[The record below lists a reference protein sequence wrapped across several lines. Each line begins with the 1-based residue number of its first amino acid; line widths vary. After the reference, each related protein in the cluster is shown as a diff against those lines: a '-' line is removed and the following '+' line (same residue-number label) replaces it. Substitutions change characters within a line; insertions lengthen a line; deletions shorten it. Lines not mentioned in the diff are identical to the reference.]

1 VHRTDAPIVVIINPL
16 SGPGRRDA
24 AARGRDRSALARRVL
39 DETGRAGRI
48 EVTSHGGHARA
59 IAAAAAAE
67 GVALVVAWG
76 GDGTVNEVAGPLIST
91 RTALGIVSAG
101 SGNGFAHSVGLP
113 RTPGAALTTAL
124 TAPTTAVDVGMMGHR
139 HFLNVAGVGFDAAV
153 AIRYDKR
160 PTRGTATYA
169 VESLTGVWSYR
180 CENYEVRAGDQ
191 VFEGPLFLVA
201 FANGREYGSGLV
213 MAPNA
218 SVTDGQLDMVVV
230 SGGGP
235 LQQFWRARRLMVRKM
250 APARGLWRG
259 QITNASIR
267 GERLICHV
275 DGETF
280 EASGDLNVVVV
291 PGALMVAGVSAG

>member
-1 VHRTDAPIVVIINPL
+1 VSLAQRLVKASGLGVDVIATT
-16 SGPGRRDA
+16 A
-24 AARGRDRSALARRVL
+24 A
-39 DETGRAGRI
+39 
-48 EVTSHGGHARA
+48 GHAREL
-59 IAAAAAAE
+59 AASFAARE
-67 GVALVVAWG
+67 YDRVVAWG

-91 RTALGIVSAG
+91 RTALGVVSAG

-113 RTPGAALTTAL
+113 RTPSAALNTAL

-153 AIRYDKR
+153 AIQYDKR
-160 PTRGTATYA
+160 PTRGTVTYA

-180 CENYEVRAGDQ
+180 CESYQVRAGDQ

-213 MAPNA
+213 MAANA

-230 SGGGP
+230 SGGGA
-235 LQQFWRARRLMVRKM
+235 LQQFWRSRRLWMRRM

-259 QITNASIR
+259 RITNASIR
-267 GERLICHV
+267 GDRLICHV

-291 PGALMVAGVSAG
+291 PGALMVAGVSG

>member
-1 VHRTDAPIVVIINPL
+1 MSLAQRLVTASGLDVDVIATT
-16 SGPGRRDA
+16 A
-24 AARGRDRSALARRVL
+24 A
-39 DETGRAGRI
+39 
-48 EVTSHGGHARA
+48 GHAREL
-59 IAAAAAAE
+59 AASFAARE
-67 GVALVVAWG
+67 YDRVVAWG

-91 RTALGIVSAG
+91 RTALGVVSAG

-113 RTPGAALTTAL
+113 RTLIAALNTAL

-153 AIRYDKR
+153 AIQYDKR
-160 PTRGTATYA
+160 PTRGTVTYA

-180 CENYEVRAGDQ
+180 CESYQVRAGDQ

-213 MAPNA
+213 MAANA

-230 SGGGP
+230 SGGGA
-235 LQQFWRARRLMVRKM
+235 LQQFWRSRRLWMRRM

-259 QITNASIR
+259 RITNASIR
-267 GERLICHV
+267 GDRLICHV

-291 PGALMVAGVSAG
+291 PGALMVAGVSG

>member
-1 VHRTDAPIVVIINPL
+1 MRAAVIVNPGSGHIRTRT
-16 SGPGRRDA
+16 PGGETRV
-24 AARGRDRSALARRVL
+24 SLAQRL
-39 DETGRAGRI
+39 
-48 EVTSHGGHARA
+48 VTSHGLTVDVVATTAAGHAREL
-59 IAAAAAAE
+59 AASFAARE
-67 GVALVVAWG
+67 YDRVVAWG

-113 RTPGAALTTAL
+113 RDPAAALKTAL
-124 TAPTTAVDVGMMGHR
+124 TAPAAAVDIGMMGHR

-169 VESLTGVWSYR
+169 VESLSGVWSYR
-180 CENYEVRAGDQ
+180 CETYEVRAGDQ
-191 VFEGPLFLVA
+191 AFEGPLFLVA
-201 FANGREYGSGLV
+201 FANGREYGSGIV

-218 SVTDGQLDMVVV
+218 SVTDGQLDMVIV

-235 LQQFWRARRLMVRKM
+235 LQQFWRSRRLWMRRL

-259 QITNASIR
+259 RITSAGIR
-267 GERLICHV
+267 GDRLVCHV

-280 EASGDLNVVVV
+280 ETSGDLNVVIV
-291 PGALMVAGVSAG
+291 PGALMVAGVSE